1 MPKLRRRPISQAPA
15 RGRPATFDRDEALAV
30 ALELFW
36 RHGYDGVS
44 VADLTNAMG
53 IAAASLYHAFGSKA
67 DLYRQVVRAYSTS
80 GVQVEDI
87 RAAGS
92 SLAAAR
98 LLFAKGIAAVSARG
112 KPAGCMISS
121 GLLMTSDANAGLA
134 AELRA
139 MRSATREAL
148 ARRIEKDIELGTIA
162 RDTDA
167 NAVAR
172 FAMSVLQGI
181 SVQALDG
188 ASAGELRKVADIA
201 LDSWPR

>member
-1 MPKLRRRPISQAPA
+1 
-15 RGRPATFDRDEALAV
+15 
-30 ALELFW
+30 
-36 RHGYDGVS
+36 
-44 VADLTNAMG
+44 
-53 IAAASLYHAFGSKA
+53 
-67 DLYRQVVRAYSTS
+67 
-80 GVQVEDI
+80 
-87 RAAGS
+87 
-92 SLAAAR
+92 
-98 LLFAKGIAAVSARG
+98 
-112 KPAGCMISS
+112 MISS